1 MKPYILPAVVAVL
14 LTVAGCSGGKNEGA
28 TTAAK
33 QQIVAG
39 VVLDKVQADE
49 LAEYQEAVG
58 TVKAIDSAVVSAR
71 IAGTI
76 TSMTVKE
83 GDRVAKGATL
93 ATIEASETAAGA
105 AAAKAGVEEAKQ
117 GVEEA
122 VARKKLADATFQRY
136 QKLFAEQAVTRQEFE
151 SRQTEQE
158 VASRGLLRAESR
170 LAQSREISRS
180 AAITADYTRITS
192 PLSGIVVARNLDRGA
207 TVFPGMPILTID
219 ADSGFRLEVQV
230 PESLKGKVVAGGDV
244 ELALDSMPL
253 QKGRVVEVVP
263 LVDPASRTFTAK
275 IAVKAQGLRSG
286 SFGRALFPVGTVKG
300 IMVPKA
306 SLQDKG
312 VLQSVWVVD
321 SSGIARMRL
330 VKPGRTIGDKVEILS
345 GLTAG
350 ERIVVTGVQKITDG
364 AKVE

>member
-1 MKPYILPAVVAVL
+1 MKPYILPAVVAAL
-14 LTVAGCSGGKNEGA
+14 MTVAGCSGGKREDA

-33 QQIVAG
+33 QQVVKGVA
-39 VVLDKVQADE
+39 VEQIQSAE
-49 LAEYQEAVG
+49 LVEHQEAVG
-58 TVKAIDSAVVSAR
+58 TVKAIDSAIVSAR

-76 TSMTVKE
+76 TSMNVKE

-105 AAAKAGVEEAKQ
+105 ASAKAGVDEAKQ

-151 SRQTEQE
+151 SRQMEQE
-158 VASRGLLRAESR
+158 VASRGVLRAEAR
-170 LAQSREISRS
+170 LAQAGEIARS
-180 AAITADYTRITS
+180 ATITADYTRVTA

-230 PESLKGKVVAGGDV
+230 PESLKGKVAAGGEV
-244 ELALDSMPL
+244 ELALDSLPR

-263 LVDPASRTFTAK
+263 LIDPASRTFTAK

-286 SFGRALFPVGTVKG
+286 AFGRALFPVGMVKG

-321 SSGIARMRL
+321 AAGIARMRL
-330 VKPGRTIGDKVEILS
+330 VKTGRTVGDKVEILS

-350 ERIVVTGVQKITDG
+350 EKIVAAGVEKITDG